1 MEKVYSYFVY
11 AFFAVLAVVA
21 FALLF
26 PAYNN
31 LKKMEI
37 KLSELES
44 KLDTKKAECTELR
57 KRLNELENNPKA
69 IEKIAREKFNM
80 CKKDEIIYTYST
92 QNGEKEAKPEEKQ
105 KIPQSSSAKSGAKP
119 EGKKTK

>member
-1 MEKVYSYFVY
+1 MYSYLVY
-11 AFFAVLAVVA
+11 AFFAVFAVVA

-80 CKKDEIIYTYST
+80 CKKDEIIYTYT
-92 QNGEKEAKPEEKQ
+92 TVQTEEKPASPEEKQ
-105 KIPQSSSAKSGAKP
+105 KTPQPPSAKPDAKP
-119 EGKKTK
+119 KDRKTK